1 MNFLRDLFLPP
12 AKSTIAPEIDGLF
25 NFINITSLILLIG
38 ITAAIIYFVIKY
50 RRKSENEVTPHITH
64 NNKLEITWSVIPLI
78 LVMIV
83 FGWAFNSFLNITT
96 PPPNA
101 YEIKVTGQKWLWR
114 FEYPNGSSTTG
125 ELHVPVNR
133 PVKLVMQSSD
143 IIHSFYVPDFRIK
156 QDLLPNQY
164 TSTWFE
170 ATETGESR
178 IFCSEYCGTGHSDMM
193 GTVIVHKQ
201 KEFENWLKNSAQP
214 VASDLPPAE
223 AGKQLVQQNAC
234 LTCHSTDGSQ
244 MTGPSFKGL
253 WGSTRTMQDG
263 SQTEANANYIRESIL
278 QPKTKVVKGFQSVMP
293 TYQGQL
299 SDDDIDNIIE
309 YLKQQN

>member
-1 MNFLRDLFLPP
+1 MKFLRDLFLPP

-25 NFINITSLILLIG
+25 NFINIISIILLIG

-50 RRKSENEVTPHITH
+50 RRRSENEVTPVITH

-83 FGWAFNSFLNITT
+83 FGWAFNSFLKITT
-96 PPPNA
+96 PPDNA

-114 FEYPNGSSTTG
+114 FEYPNGSTSTG
-125 ELHVPVNR
+125 ELHVPVDR

-156 QDLLPNQY
+156 QDLLPNRY

-170 ATETGESR
+170 ATETGESV
-178 IFCSEYCGTGHSDMM
+178 IFCSEYCGTGHSDMT
-193 GTVIVHKQ
+193 GKVVVHKEQ
-201 KEFENWLKNSAQP
+201 EFENWLAESSQP
-214 VASDLPPAE
+214 VASDLSPVE
-223 AGKQLVQQNAC
+223 HGKQLVQQNAC
-234 LTCHSTDGSQ
+234 LTCHSLDGSQ
-244 MTGPSFKGL
+244 MTGPTFKGL
-253 WGSTRTMQDG
+253 WGKTEKMADG
-263 SQTEANANYIRESIL
+263 STIEVDANYLRESIL
-278 QPKTKVVKGFQSVMP
+278 QPNEKVVQGYQKVMP

-299 SDDDIDNIIE
+299 SDEEIDHMIE
-309 YLKQQN
+309 FIKQQN